1 MDGGSRLYSPPNE
14 VLWILEAWCFS
25 VLSALLRGEIQMDLS
40 KGLSDSMAL
49 VVQLIKDV
57 EAASS
62 AGAAFEAVISDSAVQ
77 ASLAALV
84 KDILG

>member
-1 MDGGSRLYSPPNE
+1 
-14 VLWILEAWCFS
+14 
-25 VLSALLRGEIQMDLS
+25 
-40 KGLSDSMAL
+40 MAL